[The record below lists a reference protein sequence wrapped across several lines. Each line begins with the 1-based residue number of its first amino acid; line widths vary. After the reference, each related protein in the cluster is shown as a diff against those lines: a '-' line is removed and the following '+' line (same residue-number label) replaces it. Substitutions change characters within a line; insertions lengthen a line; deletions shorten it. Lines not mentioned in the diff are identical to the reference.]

1 MANPGLQI
9 SLSVKGRTCLVLGGE
24 EEATEKIHRLLEAGA
39 RVTVVH
45 STLNN
50 ELRKLTASG
59 KILHRGRRFRNT
71 DTEGVLLI
79 INTLRE
85 DSELA
90 SSLYELSKAQHF
102 LVCSSDQPS
111 VSNVMMPALVKQ
123 SHLRVAISSSGV
135 APALASRLRQDLEK
149 VFDEEFG
156 AFINWL
162 AETRESAQA
171 SEQDMEQRVALLRQA
186 VDGFKL
192 SCQMTYPPSWSKDKS
207 QT

>member
-1 MANPGLQI
+1 MANPGLQV
-9 SLSVKGRTCLVLGGE
+9 SLSVKGRTCIVLGGE
-24 EEATEKIHRLLEAGA
+24 EEATEKVQRLLEAGA

-45 STLNN
+45 PTLNS

-71 DTEGVLLI
+71 DTEGVLLVV
-79 INTLRE
+79 NTLRE

-90 SSLYELSKAQHF
+90 ASLYELSKAQHF
-102 LVCSSDQPS
+102 LVCSSDQPT
-111 VSNVMMPALVKQ
+111 VSNVMMPALVHQ

-135 APALASRLRQDLEK
+135 APALASRLRQDLEQ

-156 AFINWL
+156 AFISWL
-162 AETRESAQA
+162 AETRETIQSQ
-171 SEQDMEQRVALLRQA
+171 EGDPEQRVAALRQA
-186 VDGFKL
+186 VEGFKL
-192 SCQMTYPPSWSKDKS
+192 SCQLQYPASWKQGQH

>member
-9 SLSVKGRTCLVLGGE
+9 SLNVKGRTCLVLGGE
-24 EEATEKIHRLLEAGA
+24 EEATEKVYRLLEAGA

-45 STLNN
+45 PTLNT
-50 ELRKLTASG
+50 ELRKLTSSG

-79 INTLRE
+79 LNTLR
-85 DSELA
+85 DDAELA
-90 SSLYELSKAQHF
+90 SSLYELSKSQHF

-135 APALASRLRQDLEK
+135 APALASRLRQDLEQ

-156 AFINWL
+156 TFITWL
-162 AETRESAQA
+162 AEARESAQA
-171 SEQDMEQRVALLRQA
+171 NVPDMEQRIASLRGA
-186 VDGFKL
+186 VEGFKL
-192 SCQMTYPPSWSKDKS
+192 SCQVTYPPSWE
-207 QT
+207 QERQ

>member
-9 SLSVKGRTCLVLGGE
+9 SLNVKGRTCLVLGGE
-24 EEATEKIHRLLEAGA
+24 EEATEKILRLLDAGA

-45 STLNN
+45 PTLTN
-50 ELRKLTASG
+50 ELRTLTSSG

-79 INTLRE
+79 MNTLRDDE
-85 DSELA
+85 ALS
-90 SSLYELSKAQHF
+90 SSLYELSKTQQF

-111 VSNVMMPALVKQ
+111 LSNVMMPALVKQ

-135 APALASRLRQDLEK
+135 APALASRLRQDVEK

-156 AFINWL
+156 TFINWL
-162 AETRESAQA
+162 AETRESTQA
-171 SEQDMEQRVALLRQA
+171 SEQNMEQRAALLRQA
-186 VDGFKL
+186 VEGFKL
-192 SCQMTYPPSWSKDKS
+192 SCQITYPPGWDKDRS
-207 QT
+207 QS